1 MSSKTCKDCRYF
13 VQNDYS
19 GCCTLL
25 CDVTCDDDSAC
36 IHFAEL
42 TVFDKI
48 TESSETL
55 AEKLLY
61 EILSTDP
68 VFGCTYYGWCST
80 IIPGEKWVK
89 REEAITATLAK
100 LKKVVE

>member
-1 MSSKTCKDCRYF
+1 MNSIYLTKEEIEHPYADLKTMIEDKRRKAEQMSKTVF
-13 VQNDYS
+13 HHITQS
-19 GCCTLL
+19 P
-25 CDVTCDDDSAC
+25 DV
-36 IHFAEL
+36 L
-42 TVFDKI
+42 VDK
-48 TESSETL
+48 L
-55 AEKLLY
+55 VY